1 MINFEGVHLTIIKR
15 FEFAEPVFQPE
26 KLVKSKFSWLPFE
39 HRGDYTFL
47 GDARQI
53 RFLIARNKAIKI
65 SGVGTIKPIRNP
77 YVPQESFWSPF
88 NPSEP
93 VVKLGIRPELPIFP
107 FRIYPENKISVQRS
121 WLEAV
126 LGSRIT
132 NHKVHLEMVIYPP
145 GVSTVRLHLFVESKE
160 ASLDMNGLMN
170 LHSQLNVMPLIT
182 TSKGGRYKQYHGVFK
197 VFNSFAHQVASCILS
212 GEAKQKEFPGYYVVY
227 TLQGE
232 SVKLTGHSDI
242 LAKLLN
248 GSNSLHPVSQ
258 IRLKGKNEDDILAVG
273 QRASIIYIDA
283 GLLEKLLKKLPNVY
297 KLNRHKL
304 NISKGR
310 RCFRN
315 NFTNSVELAYITEA
329 LIYTYKR
336 HFNGILNEM
345 DRLSLSTTVETV
357 IRKYVTRGVLDPC
370 AYGTLRNVILEIPT
384 RLSESRPKDNF
395 WRNVYVKA
403 AHELGLSKD
412 LEKLKTT
419 TEEVYNV
426 AVVYRSIYQER
437 IADLVKNIS
446 SAIDRIIALA
456 KAVPLT
462 GL

>member
-1 MINFEGVHLTIIKR
+1 MANFEGAHLTVIKR

-26 KLVKSKFSWLPFE
+26 KLTKSIFSWLPFE

-47 GDARQI
+47 GDARRI
-53 RFLIARNKAIKI
+53 KFLIARNKAIKI
-65 SGVGTIKPIRNP
+65 SGVGTMKPIRNP
-77 YVPQESFWSPF
+77 YAPQESFWSPF
-88 NPSEP
+88 NSSEP
-93 VVKLGIRPELPIFP
+93 VVKLGIRPELPMFP

-132 NHKVHLEMVIYPP
+132 NHKVHLEMLIYPP
-145 GVSTVRLHLFVESKE
+145 GISTLRLHLFVQSKE
-160 ASLDMNGLMN
+160 ASLDVNGLLH
-170 LHSQLNVMPLIT
+170 LHSQLNAMPLIT
-182 TSKGGRYKQYHGVFK
+182 TSRGKHYKQYHGVFK
-197 VFNSFAHQVASCILS
+197 AFSSFAHQVASCILS
-212 GEAKQKEFPGYYVVY
+212 GEAERKDFPGYYVVY

-232 SVKLTGHSDI
+232 SVKLTGHSDV

-248 GSNSLHPVSQ
+248 GSNSLHPISQ
-258 IRLKGKNEDDILAVG
+258 LKGKNKDDILAVG
-273 QRASIIYIDA
+273 QRASIIYVDT
-283 GLLEKLLKKLPNVY
+283 GLLEKLRNLH
-297 KLNRHKL
+297 KLNQNNQNNQHKL

-329 LIYTYKR
+329 LAHTYKR

-345 DRLSLSTTVETV
+345 ERLPLSTTVETV

-370 AYGTLRNVILEIPT
+370 AYGTLQNVILEVPT

-395 WRNVYVKA
+395 WRNVYVKT
-403 AHELGLSKD
+403 AHELGLSKN
-412 LEKLKTT
+412 LEKLKIT
-419 TEEVYNV
+419 TEEVYEQ
-426 AVVYRSIYQER
+426 AVIYRSIHRER
-437 IADLVKNIS
+437 IAELAKNIS
-446 SAIDRIIALA
+446 STIDRIIALA